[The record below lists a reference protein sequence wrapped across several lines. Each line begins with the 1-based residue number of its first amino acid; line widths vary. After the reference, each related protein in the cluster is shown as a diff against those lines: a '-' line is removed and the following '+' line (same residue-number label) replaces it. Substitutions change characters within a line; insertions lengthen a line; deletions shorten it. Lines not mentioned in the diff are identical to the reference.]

1 MAALTAVSTLPYLGG
16 KSAASPNGLG
26 RWVAEQLPRRT
37 AYAEAFG
44 GMLGVLVSRPRSP
57 LEFVNDL
64 DGLIWAWWKAVRD
77 HGDEL
82 HRKLRA
88 TPYAEQSVA
97 EAAAMVASWREP
109 GADEPDTLEAAWVVA
124 VMCGQTIGRR
134 LSLADGVN
142 FRKATFRANG
152 GHTNPA
158 RSWCNYVE
166 AVPALT
172 ERLAE
177 VQLERRDAA
186 SFIERVSNMEDLVL
200 YVDPPYRAPHMPR
213 MSRRYYDFDVDG
225 TVLVDALLSVKGAV
239 AVSGYP
245 GDRWE
250 APLESAGW
258 QRQERVVS
266 AHTGAPTGTR
276 TELLWTNYSAPHQ
289 RRMAF

>member
-1 MAALTAVSTLPYLGG
+1 MAE
-16 KSAASPNGLG
+16 K
-26 RWVAEQLPRRT
+26 LPRRT
-37 AYAEAFG
+37 GYAEAFG
-44 GMLGVLVSRPRSP
+44 GMLGVLVSRPKSP
-57 LEFVNDL
+57 VEMVNDV

-82 HRKLRA
+82 HRRLRA
-88 TPYAEQSVA
+88 TPYAEQAVA
-97 EAAAMVASWREP
+97 EAAAMVDAWREP
-109 GADEPDTLEAAWVVA
+109 GADEPDTIEAAWAVA

-142 FRKATFRANG
+142 FRKATFRAEG

-158 RSWCNYVE
+158 RSWCNYVA

-186 SFIERVSNMEDLVL
+186 AFIERVSGMEDLVL

-213 MSRRYYDFDVDG
+213 MGRRYYHFDVDG
-225 TVLVDALLSVKGAV
+225 PELVGVLLSAEGAV

-258 QRQERVVS
+258 HRHERVVS
-266 AHTGAPTGTR
+266 AHTKAPASTR
-276 TELLWTNYSAPHQ
+276 TEVLWTNYSAPCQ
-289 RRMAF
+289 RRMVF